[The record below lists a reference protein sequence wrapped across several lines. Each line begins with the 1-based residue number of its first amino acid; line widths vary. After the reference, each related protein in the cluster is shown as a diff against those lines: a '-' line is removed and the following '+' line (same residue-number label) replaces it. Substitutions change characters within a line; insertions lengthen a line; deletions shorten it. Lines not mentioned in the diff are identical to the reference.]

1 MHRPRGSTPP
11 RTSLGVSSGAPPYSG
26 QPATGVQLQVTV
38 GTTTAGLLGV
48 MATNPMSRI
57 GEFGPENTSLTAPVT
72 APTVPSRS
80 EEHTSELQ
88 PPGPVICPP
97 LSAIV
102 GAMKPLPARRHPSPF
117 MS

>member
-26 QPATGVQLQVTV
+26 QPATGVQLQVTA

-57 GEFGPENTSLTAPVT
+57 GEFGPENTSLTAPLT
-72 APTVPSRS
+72 GHTVPSSDCGRS
-80 EEHTSELQ
+80 GPAG
-88 PPGPVICPP
+88 PPGTAMGPSVSG
-97 LSAIV
+97 LLV
-102 GAMKPLPARRHPSPF
+102 AMKPLP
-117 MS
+117 